1 VWFWLAL
8 VCVLTASGCR
18 DRQARRNAPRSP
30 VETAIARD
38 LTARF
43 GTPVTVA
50 CTVAAGAPVA
60 CTATLADKTTM
71 AISIENA
78 SKAEWGWR
86 IDGRVIEGSAIATY
100 VEGELAPLG
109 IKDTVTCGPRIQVLR
124 AGERVSCTLSGGG
137 AAFVHVAAD
146 GSTSLELALDKES
159 AAARAELVTPERDQA
174 LTEQSK
180 RLEALEGES
189 VGEEAV
195 PTDGGVAEPRVGAP

>member
-1 VWFWLAL
+1 LWFAF

-18 DRQARRNAPRSP
+18 DRQAREPARRSP
-30 VETAIARD
+30 VETTIARD

-71 AISIENA
+71 PIAIENA
-78 SKAEWGWR
+78 SKEEWGWR
-86 IDGRVIEGSAIATY
+86 IDGRVIESKTIAAY
-100 VEGELAPLG
+100 VEGELAALK
-109 IKDTVTCGPRIQVLR
+109 ISETVTCGPPVQVVKP
-124 AGERVSCTLSGGG
+124 GERISCTLSGGG

-146 GSTSLELALDKES
+146 GSTTLELALDKDS
-159 AAARAELVTPERDQA
+159 AAARAELVTPDRERA

-180 RLEALEGES
+180 RLEDLEDES
-189 VGEEAV
+189 DGEEAV
-195 PTDGGVAEPRVGAP
+195 ATDGGVPQP

>member
-8 VCVLTASGCR
+8 VCVVTASGCR
-18 DRQARRNAPRSP
+18 DRQARQNAPRSP

-50 CTVAAGAPVA
+50 CTVVAGVPVA
-60 CTATLADKTTM
+60 CTATLADRTAM
-71 AISIENA
+71 PIAIENA
-78 SKAEWGWR
+78 NKAEWGWR
-86 IDGRVIEGSAIATY
+86 VDGKVIDGGAIAAY
-100 VEGELAPLG
+100 VEGELAPLN
-109 IKDTVTCGPRIQVLR
+109 IHEAVTCGPRVQIVR
-124 AGERVSCTLSGGG
+124 PGERVSCTLSGGG

-146 GSTSLELALDKES
+146 GSTTLELALDKES
-159 AAARAELVTPERDQA
+159 AAARAELVTPYRDRA

-189 VGEEAV
+189 DGEEAV
-195 PTDGGVAEPRVGAP
+195 ATDGGVPQP

>member
-1 VWFWLAL
+1 VWFRLAL
-8 VCVLTASGCR
+8 VCVITALGCR
-18 DRQARRNAPRSP
+18 DRQARQNAPRSP
-30 VETAIARD
+30 VETGIARD

-50 CTVAAGAPVA
+50 CTVAAGAPLA

-71 AISIENA
+71 PIVIENA
-78 SKAEWGWR
+78 SKDEWGWR
-86 IDGRVIEGSAIATY
+86 IDGRVIEGATIAKY
-100 VEGELAPLG
+100 VEGELGPLG
-109 IKDTVTCGPRIQVLR
+109 IKETVTCGPPVQVLK

-146 GSTSLELALDKES
+146 GATSLELALDKDS

-180 RLEALEGES
+180 RL
-189 VGEEAV
+189 V
-195 PTDGGVAEPRVGAP
+195 PRRNGFDRLKRRKPFGRYK